1 MNRLSKIIAAALA
14 LGGAVAMSGTA
25 SAHEWRGPA
34 TGYGYAQS
42 YGGGYWDQ
50 RARQRAAYNR
60 YLVGTTCSGQRG
72 ATLEHHLRFQYNLGR
87 VDRWTAGR
95 IQTAIDRLQWREQHE
110 CGEGD
115 WRAAGRIGQEYQRI
129 NRWIADVSG
138 PGGYDGDWRR

>member
-1 MNRLSKIIAAALA
+1 MNRLSKTLAAALA
-14 LGGAVAMSGTA
+14 LGSAVTMTGTA
-25 SAHEWRGPA
+25 SAHDWDRP
-34 TGYGYAQS
+34 GYGYSQP
-42 YGGGYWDQ
+42 YGGYGDQ
-50 RARQRAAYNR
+50 RARQRAAYSR

-115 WRAAGRIGQEYQRI
+115 WRAAGRIGREYQRI
-129 NRWIADVSG
+129 SRWITDVSG
-138 PGGYDGDWRR
+138 PGGYGDGWRR

>member
-1 MNRLSKIIAAALA
+1 MNRLSKTLAAALA
-14 LGGAVAMSGTA
+14 LGSAVTMTGTA
-25 SAHEWRGPA
+25 SAHDWNRP
-34 TGYGYAQS
+34 GYGYSQP
-42 YGGGYWDQ
+42 YGGGYGDQ
-50 RARQRAAYNR
+50 RVRQRAAYSR

-115 WRAAGRIGQEYQRI
+115 WRAAGRIGREYQRI
-129 NRWIADVSG
+129 SRWITDVSG
-138 PGGYDGDWRR
+138 PGGYGDGWRR